1 MPSRRVSLQL
11 EKHLK
16 PQLLLRELLSSTIKM
31 PHAQSFLVLK
41 KVGILSEPNVL
52 KVTVAEHP
60 SRKAKNHSIVAD
72 LAKRLHSQMMM
83 KEPSL
88 SLATMTLEDSLC
100 QSPPL
105 LSQ

>member
-72 LAKRLHSQMMM
+72 LAKRLPSQMMM
-83 KEPSL
+83 EPSL